1 MQEEQAQF
9 SQKRHQI
16 SRDMKPAWRFV
27 LIVCSKICNL
37 LSYDS
42 TLLTLAGFTGGEVQ
56 ELMDYDAGISTF
68 FPEVQSIELRDDAHG
83 SIGLHS
89 LRERDSVGLVTDD
102 VYS

>member
-1 MQEEQAQF
+1 
-9 SQKRHQI
+9 
-16 SRDMKPAWRFV
+16 MKPTRRSV

-42 TLLTLAGFTGGEVQ
+42 WLLTLAGFLDEEVQ
-56 ELMDYDAGISTF
+56 ELMVYDAGISTF
-68 FPEVQSIELRDDAHG
+68 FPEVQSMELRDDANG

-89 LRERDSVGLVTDD
+89 LRERDSVGFVTDD